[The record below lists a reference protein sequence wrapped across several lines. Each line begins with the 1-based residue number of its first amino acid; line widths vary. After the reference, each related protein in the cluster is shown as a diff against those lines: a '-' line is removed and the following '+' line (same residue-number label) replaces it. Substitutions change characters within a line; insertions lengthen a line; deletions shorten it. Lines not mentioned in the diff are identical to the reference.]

1 MVLWALWAGKET
13 AYKIAKKFDSAASG
27 IPRFYEATIT
37 IEGTLDAEETAPDG
51 AAIFGRVDT
60 PCGQVL
66 CRYSITRDYVHCIG
80 SANVAWILDSV
91 IWQVDRIGPASG
103 DAPDFESVA
112 VRKALKKHLSA
123 YGNRSPEDI
132 EIRREK
138 GPQGLGPPLVYI
150 NGRQADIDIS
160 LSHDGRFAAYA
171 FAERSDFTA
180 SPNRDV
186 WFNLSVDVISI

>member
-1 MVLWALWAGKET
+1 MSRSLSSNPLARIQSCGPCGTGKET
-13 AYKIAKKFDSAASG
+13 AYKIISK
-27 IPRFYEATIT
+27 
-37 IEGTLDAEETAPDG
+37 
-51 AAIFGRVDT
+51 
-60 PCGQVL
+60 
-66 CRYSITRDYVHCIG
+66 RYSVSSSPRLYSVNLACAERIGNQNAHSSGHDALSGFVHTPYGACYIQVNITGDHVHCIG
-80 SANVAWILDSV
+80 NSVSSEAMDSV

-123 YGNRSPEDI
+123 HGNRSPEDI

-138 GPQGLGPPLVYI
+138 GPQGLGPPFAYI
-150 NGRQADIDIS
+150 NGKQAEIDIS

-180 SPNRDV
+180 
-186 WFNLSVDVISI
+186 